1 MKSPN
6 YDYSEFYHSELW
18 DSLGEVPVNLPGKID
33 RIELQHP
40 ILTLALAEGA
50 GLVVAAGVTLEQHGT
65 LEVPATNSQVQPG
78 QPEMTTINPD
88 MLSGGIILGT
98 IVYASLRAALRT
110 RFGLKSNS
118 IYARRDFLE
127 GPVPRVDRFT
137 SLSTESISSRKK
149 AARKQDELYRKYN
162 ILP

>member
-1 MKSPN
+1 MNAPI
-6 YDYSEFYHSELW
+6 YDYSEFYHPDLW

-33 RIELQHP
+33 RFELQHP

-50 GLVVAAGVTLEQHGT
+50 GLVVAAAVTLEQHGT
-65 LEVPATNSQVQPG
+65 LEVPTTNSQVQPS
-78 QPEMTTINPD
+78 QPEATTINPD
-88 MLSGGIILGT
+88 FVSGGVLLGT
-98 IVYASLRAALRT
+98 VAFVSLRAALRA
-110 RFGLKSNS
+110 RFNRNS
-118 IYARRDFLE
+118 PNGARRNFLE

-149 AARKQDELYRKYN
+149 AAREWDELYRKYN